1 MYPIEKKKEA
11 IKLWLKYDKSISA
24 VVKELPWLK
33 RSTLGLWINEYN
45 ARKKF
50 KNKYTRKPKYS
61 KAQRRKAVNYF
72 INHGKSF
79 TNTVNKLGY
88 PCRYQLQKWVMEN
101 YPEYKPKVLKS
112 CSAKVT
118 KNLKKKAVIKLC
130 SSNKAAK
137 DIAEDVGV
145 ERVTLYN
152 WKKDILGKGNQ
163 HSMAKKK
170 KEKELTKEELLS
182 ENDRLKKKLAE
193 IEDKIYKKQL
203 EYDILEKAAELI
215 KKETGI
221 NPSEQLTNNEKAI
234 VIDALRNKYKLYEL
248 LNALCISK
256 SSYNYAKNAVN
267 KENKYADVIESIK
280 EIFNNSRKT
289 YGYRRIRI
297 ELKKKGIILSE
308 KVIRRLMKQE
318 ELIVYVPRTKYHY
331 SSYEGEITPAVENIV
346 DRDFHS
352 DKPFEKIL
360 TDLSE
365 FHIPAGRVYLSPA
378 IDCFDGLPISWTIG
392 TSPNAEL
399 ANTMLDQVISVTPD
413 DCHPIIHS
421 DRGCHYRWPG
431 WIERMD
437 NAGFIRSMSKKGCS
451 PDNSACEG
459 FFGRLKNEFFYC
471 RDWNGITIEEFIEE
485 LNDYIYW
492 YGHSRI
498 KISLGGL
505 SPIEYRQSLGL
516 M

>member
-24 VVKELPWLK
+24 VVRELPWLK
-33 RSTLGLWINEYN
+33 RNTLKLWINEYN
-45 ARKKF
+45 AGKKF
-50 KNKYTRKPKYS
+50 KNNYSRKPKYS

-88 PCRYQLQKWVMEN
+88 PCRYLLQKWVMED
-101 YPEYKPKVLKS
+101 YPEYKPKILKS
-112 CSAKVT
+112 CSVKVT

-130 SSNKAAK
+130 LSNKTAE
-137 DIAEDVGV
+137 DIADDVGV
-145 ERVTLYN
+145 TRETLYN

-193 IEDKIYKKQL
+193 IEEKIYKKQL

-215 KKETGI
+215 KKEVGI

-234 VIDALRNKYKLYEL
+234 VIDALRNKYRLQEL
-248 LNALCISK
+248 LDALSISK
-256 SSYNYAKNAVN
+256 SSYNYAKNALN
-267 KENKYADVIESIK
+267 KENKYTSIIEDIK
-280 EIFNNSRKT
+280 EIFKNSRKT
-289 YGYRRIRI
+289 YGYRRIHI
-297 ELKKKGIILSE
+297 ELKKNNKILSE

-331 SSYEGEITPAVENIV
+331 SSYEGEITPAVKNII
-346 DRDFHS
+346 DRNFHS

-365 FHIPAGRVYLSPA
+365 FHIPAGKVYLSPA
-378 IDCFDGLPISWTIG
+378 IDCFDGLPVSWTIG

-399 ANTMLDQVISVTPD
+399 ANTMLDQVISTTPEG
-413 DCHPIIHS
+413 CHPIIHS

-431 WIERMD
+431 WIERMN

-471 RDWNGITIEEFIEE
+471 RKRDNVSIEEFIKE
-485 LNDYIYW
+485 LNDYIHW

-505 SPIEYRQSLGL
+505 SPIEYRQNHGL